1 MTLKSDEQTTVR
13 VGTRGSDLA
22 LWQARWVMD
31 RLQAHHPDVRFQI
44 VEVTTQGDRDRKTP
58 LHRAGGVGLFVKAL
72 EVALLDDAI
81 DLAVH
86 SLKDMP
92 SRVPPALALAAVPER
107 ADPRDVLV
115 SPAGASLLELPAGAR
130 VGTGSPRRKAQL
142 LNRRPDLE
150 VVGIRGNVDTRLRKA
165 EGADYDAVVLA
176 AAGLTRL
183 EREDA
188 ITEVL
193 PPETLLPAAG
203 QGALAVEIRADDEQ
217 TRTLVAPVN
226 HPSSWA
232 AAAAERSF
240 MARLGAGCHVPA
252 AAYAVIDEG
261 DVWLRG
267 LVASHDGQRMIRNER
282 RGPMEQAEAVGEA
295 VAEDLLGRG
304 AGDLLKRKT

>member
-115 SPAGASLLELPAGAR
+115 SPSGTSLLELPAGAR

-267 LVASHDGQRMIRNER
+267 LVASHDGQRMIRSER
-282 RGPMEQAEAVGEA
+282 RGPMEQAEAVGQA